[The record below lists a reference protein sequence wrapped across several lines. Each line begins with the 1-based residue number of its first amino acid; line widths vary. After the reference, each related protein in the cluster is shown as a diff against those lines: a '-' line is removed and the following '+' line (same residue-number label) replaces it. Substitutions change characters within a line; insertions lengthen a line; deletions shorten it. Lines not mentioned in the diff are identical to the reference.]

1 MAANGMKEIY
11 VNARVNDGSKT
22 AQLMQYMKETKGE
35 NPMFPRLSAR
45 VRYLKEDQRGVEQM
59 CEAVEKYA
67 QEKAKEA
74 AQKAAKEAA
83 KEAKKEAKAAAKS
96 SAALLFQNGVSFEIV
111 AKSIRQLTR
120 KELEK
125 IYQRAH

>member
-1 MAANGMKEIY
+1 MVANGMKEIY
-11 VNARVNDGSKT
+11 VNAWVNDGSEA
-22 AQLMQYMKETKGE
+22 AQLMQYMKNTRGE

-45 VRYLKEDQRGVEQM
+45 VRYLKEDQRGVEKM
-59 CEAVEKYA
+59 CEAVDKYA
-67 QEKAKEA
+67 RERAKEA
-74 AQKAAKEAA
+74 AEKAAKEAA
-83 KEAKKEAKAAAKS
+83 KEAAKKAKEAAKS

-125 IYQRAH
+125 IYQGAH